1 MSAAK
6 RVAQS
11 SVNWAKLSEK
21 LIANHQAELTKLK
34 GQNSTFGAVVNTLP
48 ADLPKVDFAQLKK
61 ELPDHA
67 KILDS
72 LQKQFEAIKIPY
84 GEVPKDLSAEVDK
97 WVQFNEA
104 RVKLNNLKAADGAA
118 EAKKKE
124 EKWANAPPVEQM
136 CLEHLPQYF
145 PHKYAD
151 LRYEKRIPDPCDV
164 GFNEAE
170 ALETRFRDYK
180 VLRRPDKVDDH

>member
-11 SVNWAKLSEK
+11 SVNWAKLSDK
-21 LIANHQAELTKLK
+21 LIPSHQAELARLR
-34 GQNSTFGAVVNTLP
+34 GQNSTFGAIVNQLP

-61 ELPDHA
+61 ELPDHVA
-67 KILDS
+67 VLDS

-84 GEVPKDLSAEVDK
+84 GEVPKELNAEVDK
-97 WVQFNEA
+97 WVKFNDA
-104 RVKLNNLKAADGAA
+104 RVKLNNLKAADGAE

-124 EKWANAPPVEQM
+124 EKWASAPPVEQM
-136 CLEHLPQYF
+136 AREHFVQYF
-145 PHKYAD
+145 PKHFTDY
-151 LRYEKRIPDPCDV
+151 RYQKRIPDPTGV
-164 GFNEAE
+164 GFNESE
-170 ALETRFRDYK
+170 AIETRFRDYK